1 LILLFKTFVSKSNLI
16 LHTFNKSVIKTLF
29 LFFSQKSIKMEKQ
42 ILVISLLVAL
52 IFLLSWSQLEKFEDF
67 DLSGTINKDAITKQ
81 KEIPKII
88 HQIWLGDPESRPVQ
102 WMDTWKNKNKA
113 DFQYVL
119 WDNQKID
126 NDLNWTKDMRKIY
139 EMEDLKGRSNIARL
153 LILHQYGGIFIDED
167 AIYLT
172 QNNKDLTRLIDKA
185 RNQQTNF
192 FAAKEPNHNY
202 LSNAVMGS
210 TAGNPVLS
218 FMLNKL
224 EELVEGYRE
233 VREKMSADLVNGNGL
248 LTKAD
253 MYNYHITLIPEVMFY
268 PPTRKW
274 QQARHIPNCSY
285 MYNYNYSKKIEKDY
299 V

>member
-1 LILLFKTFVSKSNLI
+1 
-16 LHTFNKSVIKTLF
+16 
-29 LFFSQKSIKMEKQ
+29 MEKR
-42 ILVISLLVAL
+42 ILVISSLIAL
-52 IFLLSWSQLEKFEDF
+52 IFLLCWAQLEKFEYFDF
-67 DLSGTINKDAITKQ
+67 DDGNQKEKNNGKQ

-88 HQIWLGDPESRPVQ
+88 HQIWLGTEETRPVQ
-102 WMDTWKNKNKA
+102 WMDTWKNKNTVEY
-113 DFQYVL
+113 QYVL
-119 WDNQKID
+119 WDSKKID
-126 NDLNWTKDMRKIY
+126 NDLVWTKDMRKIY
-139 EMEDLKGRSNIARL
+139 EMENEPRGRSNIARL

-185 RNQQTNF
+185 RNQQSNF
-192 FAAKEPNHNY
+192 FAAKEPNQNY
-202 LSNAVMGS
+202 LSNSVMGS

-224 EELVEGYRE
+224 EELVEGYKE

-268 PPTRKW
+268 PPTRQW
-274 QQARHIPNCSY
+274 QQARHIPQRAY
-285 MYNYNYSKKIEKDY
+285 MYNYNYSKNIQKDY
-299 V
+299 K